1 MLLKIKP
8 LRNIRTNTG
17 EEHYGS
23 ALSLKKSSAC
33 NSFALDV
40 TTTFFMSE
48 PRYEPLSQADDAT
61 IIPIKSRSPP
71 SYNVQ
76 APESSRAAYE
86 GRSSSDDED
95 EEERMKLQEGSFYNE
110 DLEED
115 VTHKESVGIHLAGK
129 SCAR

>member
-1 MLLKIKP
+1 
-8 LRNIRTNTG
+8 
-17 EEHYGS
+17 
-23 ALSLKKSSAC
+23 
-33 NSFALDV
+33 
-40 TTTFFMSE
+40 MSE